1 MKVSIISTKSKEP
14 LISYDNRRTA
24 IEFVNRILE
33 TICGFSL
40 IAELNTLQSEA
51 CYGYDDQLNGTCLNN
66 KYEIP
71 DYFINLILYKYNLE
85 MRTNYDAK
93 N

>member
-14 LISYDNRRTA
+14 LISYDDRKAA
-24 IEFVNRILE
+24 IEFVNKILE
-33 TICGFSL
+33 TICNFSL
-40 IAELNTLQSEA
+40 ISELNTLQSEA
-51 CYGYDDQLNGTCLNN
+51 SYGYDEQLGGTCLKN

-85 MRTNYDAK
+85 MRTKYDA
-93 N
+93 